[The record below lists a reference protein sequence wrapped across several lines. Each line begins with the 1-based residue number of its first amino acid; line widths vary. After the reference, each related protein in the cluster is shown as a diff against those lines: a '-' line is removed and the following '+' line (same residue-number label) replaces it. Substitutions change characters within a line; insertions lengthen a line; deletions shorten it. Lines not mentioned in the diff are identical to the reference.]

1 LRKGNRCCRELTTAV
16 FFFHLD
22 CIFCFELSFNFKA
35 VEGMGPNSGG
45 GRKNAGPSNGAAR
58 ARFST
63 WKPPTKGKGGGSSGQ
78 DGDSKSSK
86 KRVDVSKLGGAKGK
100 ITSSIS
106 AVSMK
111 VRSSSAGLPSWI
123 DTAAIE
129 SISVSREV
137 LVEMFK
143 YMNFNG
149 RNESKSVEHKDSV
162 NSSAG
167 LSVIPKAVMQNSN
180 SRSKESLL
188 QIVPNVIDADKSD
201 TDDAIR
207 ELEMKIM
214 KLKLSKFEKSHST
227 ASNEIPSPAPIVQ
240 PADFA
245 AIMDSFQLI
254 GFSIDEIRN
263 ADEVLRT
270 QYKVRQTDRNNV
282 LLILLATISNQD
294 LEFTESASF
303 TSRQQQLMKTA
314 ESNTDLTDE
323 CDVLT
328 SIYGAAATSQMLP
341 ILNGICSIIDLSLT
355 DNEINMPASIQTA
368 NKSLKAALS
377 IRFLIYRAGT
387 DFIS

>member
-1 LRKGNRCCRELTTAV
+1 
-16 FFFHLD
+16 
-22 CIFCFELSFNFKA
+22 
-35 VEGMGPNSGG
+35 MGPNSGG
-45 GRKNAGPSNGAAR
+45 GRKNGGPSNVAAR

-63 WKPPTKGKGGGSSGQ
+63 WKPPTKSKGGNGGGGQ
-78 DGDSKSSK
+78 DSDSKSSK

-111 VRSSSAGLPSWI
+111 VRSSSAGLPTWI
-123 DTAAIE
+123 DVAAIE

-137 LVEMFK
+137 LIEMFK

-149 RNESKSVEHKDSV
+149 KNESKSVEHKDSV

-167 LSVIPKAVMQNSN
+167 LSVVAKAVLQKSN
-180 SRSKESLL
+180 SQLKESVPKK
-188 QIVPNVIDADKSD
+188 VPNPTDPDKCD

-214 KLKLSKFEKSHST
+214 KLKLSKSEKSNST
-227 ASNEIPSPAPIVQ
+227 AISEISNPAPMAQ
-240 PADFA
+240 AAEFS

-263 ADEVLRT
+263 AEEVLRT

-294 LEFTESASF
+294 LEFTENTAFNSEK
-303 TSRQQQLMKTA
+303 QQLLKAA

-323 CDVLT
+323 CDVLR
-328 SIYGAAATSQMLP
+328 SIYGAAASSQMLA
-341 ILNGICSIIDLSLT
+341 ILNGMCSIIDLSLA
-355 DNEINMPASIQTA
+355 DNEINMPTSIQTA
-368 NKSLKAALS
+368 YKSTKAALS

-387 DFIS
+387 DFDYISN

>member
-1 LRKGNRCCRELTTAV
+1 
-16 FFFHLD
+16 
-22 CIFCFELSFNFKA
+22 
-35 VEGMGPNSGG
+35 MGPNSGG
-45 GRKNAGPSNGAAR
+45 GRKNGGPSNVAAR

-63 WKPPTKGKGGGSSGQ
+63 WKPPTKAKGGGGGGGQ

-111 VRSSSAGLPSWI
+111 VRSSSAGLPTWI
-123 DTAAIE
+123 DVAAIE

-149 RNESKSVEHKDSV
+149 KNDSKSVEHKDSV

-167 LSVIPKAVMQNSN
+167 LSVIPKAALQNLN
-180 SRSKESLL
+180 SQSKES
-188 QIVPNVIDADKSD
+188 VPKNVLNPTDADKSD

-214 KLKLSKFEKSHST
+214 KLKLSKSEKSNSA
-227 ASNEIPSPAPIVQ
+227 ASNQISSPAPMSQ
-240 PADFA
+240 AADFT

-254 GFSIDEIRN
+254 GFSNDEIRN

-294 LEFTESASF
+294 LEFTENAAFNSK
-303 TSRQQQLMKTA
+303 QQQLMKTA

-323 CDVLT
+323 CDVLR
-328 SIYGAAATSQMLP
+328 SIYGAAASSQMLP

-368 NKSLKAALS
+368 NKSTKAALS

-387 DFIS
+387 DFTTFHTYQPPLC

>member
-1 LRKGNRCCRELTTAV
+1 
-16 FFFHLD
+16 
-22 CIFCFELSFNFKA
+22 
-35 VEGMGPNSGG
+35 MGPNSGG
-45 GRKNAGPSNGAAR
+45 GRKNGGPSNVAAR

-63 WKPPTKGKGGGSSGQ
+63 WKPPTKSKGGGGGNDGQ
-78 DGDSKSSK
+78 DGDRRSSK

-123 DTAAIE
+123 DVAAIE

-149 RNESKSVEHKDSV
+149 KHDSKPAQHKDSV

-167 LSVIPKAVMQNSN
+167 LSVIPKATLQISN
-180 SRSKESLL
+180 LRSKES
-188 QIVPNVIDADKSD
+188 VPQKILDVTNADKSD

-214 KLKLSKFEKSHST
+214 KLKLSKSEKSHSAT
-227 ASNEIPSPAPIVQ
+227 NNEISSSAPMIQVS
-240 PADFA
+240 DLA
-245 AIMDSFQLI
+245 AMMESFQLI
-254 GFSIDEIRN
+254 GFSADEIRN

-270 QYKVRQTDRNNV
+270 QYKVRQTDRNNI

-294 LEFTESASF
+294 LEFTENAVFNSI
-303 TSRQQQLMKTA
+303 QQQLMKTA
-314 ESNTDLTDE
+314 ENNSDLTDE
-323 CDVLT
+323 CDVLR
-328 SIYGAAATSQMLP
+328 SIYGAAACSQMLP

-355 DNEINMPASIQTA
+355 DNEINMPSSIQTA
-368 NKSLKAALS
+368 NKSKKAALS

-387 DFIS
+387 VYFTTLYD